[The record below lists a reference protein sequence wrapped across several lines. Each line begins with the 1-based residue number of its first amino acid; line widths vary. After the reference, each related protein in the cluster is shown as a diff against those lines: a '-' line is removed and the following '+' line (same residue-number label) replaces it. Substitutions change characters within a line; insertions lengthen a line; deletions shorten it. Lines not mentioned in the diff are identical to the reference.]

1 MKRPCCYTEC
11 CKRRAHYEMPDEER
25 GVQYIEVPF
34 DYPEDK
40 PAFCSITCAVMAGAM
55 KLTHDGYVDSDS
67 EKEQA

>member
-1 MKRPCCYTEC
+1 
-11 CKRRAHYEMPDEER
+11 MPDEER